1 MTIELSGL
9 TFTNKADI
17 VPQSGADQILNQGTA
32 NTLGGKDILIGTS
45 TTSDFNTVGINNYYG
60 AIYTGDGDDIITGI
74 MDGWGY
80 GIQNYNAKAIIDTG
94 AGKDTITAKASTY
107 GIYNIDATI
116 NMGAGGD
123 TITATGG
130 DTGIVNG
137 GTINTGDGS
146 DIITGTATATDG
158 SGYGGIFNNGII
170 NTGNGNDIITG
181 TGSPGIYNDG
191 PINTGNGNDSI
202 IANGGFNGMGNIFL
216 GGQKDYL
223 KGFGNGNFYGGDSK
237 DTLELTSGT
246 YTIGISGTT
255 VSFTK
260 GSAIMHTS
268 EFEKLIAGNQTY
280 DFSSLTNDQTIFI
293 A

>member
-1 MTIELSGL
+1 
-9 TFTNKADI
+9 
-17 VPQSGADQILNQGTA
+17 
-32 NTLGGKDILIGTS
+32 
-45 TTSDFNTVGINNYYG
+45 
-60 AIYTGDGDDIITGI
+60 DDIITGI

-80 GIQNYNAKAIIDTG
+80 GIQNYSAKAIIDTG
-94 AGKDTITAKASTY
+94 AGKDTITANASTY
-107 GIYNIDATI
+107 GLYNIDATI
-116 NMGAGGD
+116 NTGAGGD

-146 DIITGTATATDG
+146 DIITGTATGG
-158 SGYGGIFNNGII
+158 SGIGGIFNNNDI

-181 TGSPGIYNDG
+181 TGSTGIYNDG
-191 PINTGNGNDSI
+191 TIDTGNGNDSI
-202 IANGGFNGMGNIFL
+202 IANGGFNGIGNIFL
-216 GGQKDYL
+216 GGKKDYL

-260 GSAIMHTS
+260 GSVIMHTS